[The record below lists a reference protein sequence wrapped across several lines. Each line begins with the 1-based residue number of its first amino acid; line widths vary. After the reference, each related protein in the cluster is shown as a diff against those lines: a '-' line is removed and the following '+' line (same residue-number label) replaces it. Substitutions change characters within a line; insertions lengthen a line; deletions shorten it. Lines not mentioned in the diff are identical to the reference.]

1 MFIIYY
7 TVTSVSS
14 LKGVFLSLDF
24 SIQNSIRDFALRVC
38 TIILIT
44 EKTNLFTRYM
54 YIANAILNFQNKNTN
69 LHNLHIISLDKGL

>member
-14 LKGVFLSLDF
+14 LKGVFLSLVF
-24 SIQNSIRDFALRVC
+24 SIQNSIRDFALLVC